1 MRRHAPEQAL
11 QRAVGELLNFTLG
24 GLAWWSHFPAGGG
37 GKLRGAILRGLGLKP
52 GVPDII
58 IIDAGRAYWLELK
71 SKRGQV
77 SLVQRACHVELLH
90 AGCPVAIIKDVNE
103 VLPQLYRWGVAL
115 KPGVRLREPAA

>member
-37 GKLRGAILRGLGLKP
+37 GELRGKILRGLGLKP

-58 IIDAGRAYWLELK
+58 LVDGSRCFWLELK
-71 SKRGQV
+71 SKRGQL
-77 SLVQRACHVELLH
+77 SQAQLDCHRALLR
-90 AGCPVAIIKDVNE
+90 AGCPVAVIRDINE
-103 VLPQLYRWGVAL
+103 VLPQLQRWGIAL
-115 KPGVRLREPAA
+115 RPGVRFQEPAA